1 MVGWKRVVA
10 LGLMS
15 LLAAVPAH
23 ALQDGACDR
32 QCLDGFANAYLDAL
46 IANDPSALPMDA
58 DVKYSENQSLLRVGE
73 GAWQTARE
81 LGDYRIYVADPGVGQ
96 VGFIGNIRLEGGW
109 TMIALRLKIRG
120 RRIVE
125 VESVIPGPAPS
136 SAGFSFGDAAAN
148 LATPRAIY
156 SQTLEPAQRRD
167 RGTLI
172 FQSDLHY
179 EGVERGNGDIVP
191 FANDCLKIENGV
203 QLIRNPDFPFPAAS
217 PSGRELPNFSS
228 FGCRDQFNTHIWDT
242 DTVTDRRYPIVD
254 RERGIVFAFVMY
266 HQYLRAPCA
275 NVVDYGTVCPPAHV
289 EPFTLV
295 LAEAF
300 RLSDGEIQGVEAV
313 FTALPTV
320 RLRGVW

>member
-1 MVGWKRVVA
+1 MPMRGWKLIAAASVFGVVVVGTPA
-10 LGLMS
+10 KAQSCDRRCLEGS
-15 LLAAVPAH
+15 VDRYLAALVS
-23 ALQDGACDR
+23 
-32 QCLDGFANAYLDAL
+32 
-46 IANDPSALPMDA
+46 NDPAPLPMHDA
-58 DVKYSENQSLLRVGE
+58 IKYSENQSLLAIGD
-73 GAWQTARE
+73 GAWRTARE
-81 LGDYRIYVADPGVGQ
+81 LGTYKIYAADVGVGQ
-96 VGFIGNIRLEGGW
+96 VGYIGNIRLEAGW
-109 TMIALRLKIRG
+109 TMIALRLRVRDG
-120 RRIVE
+120 HIVE
-125 VESVIPGPAPS
+125 AEAVIPGPAPS

-148 LATPRAIY
+148 LTKPRAIY
-156 SQTLEPAQRRD
+156 SQTLAPAQRRD

-172 FQSDLHY
+172 WQSDLHY
-179 EGVERGNGDIVP
+179 QGVERGNGDIVP
-191 FANDCLKIENGV
+191 FADDCLKVENGV
-203 QLIRNPDFPFPAAS
+203 QLIRNPAFPFPAAS
-217 PSGRELPNFSS
+217 PSGRELPNFAS

-242 DTVTDRRYPIVD
+242 DAVTDRRYPIVD

-300 RLSDGEIQGVEAV
+300 RLSEGEIQGVEAV